1 MRARKIAGVVCSSG
15 VLVMAAAL
23 LAAQAPKPAASQLF
37 MANFVT
43 VKPGMGPEF
52 TTLQVNEIIP
62 AMKKAGGPGRQ
73 AWSSGVFSEA
83 GGFAFFAPVADM
95 AQFDKDPPLRQVLGE
110 QGAAA
115 LNAKTAQLTESRRTM
130 LVRTRPDLSYEP
142 NPGGAPAALAL
153 VTEVDVVPGRKMD
166 FEAFLKKEVLPAMQQ
181 AKVKSYSV
189 LEVVYGDS
197 INAYMTAVGY
207 DDYASMGKGHPF
219 QVALGEEG
227 ARKLEAKVGG
237 IIAHVSRF
245 VVRYRADL
253 SIPSA
258 KPSSN

>member
-1 MRARKIAGVVCSSG
+1 MSARKITGVVCSFG
-15 VLVMAAAL
+15 MLVAASAF
-23 LAAQAPKPAASQLF
+23 LAAQAPKPTGPQLLMASL
-37 MANFVT
+37 VT
-43 VKPGMGPEF
+43 VKPGMGPEY
-52 TTLQVNEIIP
+52 TDIQVKEVIP
-62 AMKKAGGPGRQ
+62 ALKKAGGPGRQ
-73 AWSSGVFSEA
+73 AWSSGVFGEA
-83 GGFAFFAPVADM
+83 GGFAVFTPVMDM
-95 AQFDKDPPLRQVLGE
+95 AQFDKGSPLTQALGE
-110 QGAAA
+110 QAAAA
-115 LNAKTAQLTESRRTM
+115 LAAKTAKLVESRRTL
-130 LVRTRPDLSYEP
+130 LVRTRPDLSYET
-142 NPGGAPAALAL
+142 NPGGPPAPLAL
-153 VTEVDVVPGRKMD
+153 VTEVDVAPGRRGD

-181 AKVKSYSV
+181 AKVKGYSV

-245 VVRYRADL
+245 VARYRADL
-253 SIPSA
+253 SIPPA